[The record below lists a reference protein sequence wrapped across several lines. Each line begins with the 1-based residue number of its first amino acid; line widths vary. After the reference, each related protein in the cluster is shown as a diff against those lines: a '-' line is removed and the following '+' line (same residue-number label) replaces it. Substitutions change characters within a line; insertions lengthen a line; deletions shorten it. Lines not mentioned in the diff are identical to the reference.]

1 MNHKWGDLSLTEITG
16 MTRAMTVELL
26 IFRVANPR
34 CYSGNQKNGGQ
45 EKV

>member
-26 IFRVANPR
+26 IF
-34 CYSGNQKNGGQ
+34 SGGKS
-45 EKV
+45 KVL